1 MFRQT
6 YRAARLQTL
15 DQGRP
20 VSVYTVAQELGH
32 ESGEMVRRVYAGLGK
47 VRHRAE
53 TPEFR
58 PDHWFEER
66 DGLLVARRAD
76 SGGYHQGS
84 GSLELGGSEAGIGT
98 IFRHYCRSAGR
109 KSLRVRSSVG

>member
-6 YRAARLQTL
+6 YCAARLQIL

-32 ESGEMVRRVYAGLGK
+32 ESGEGRRVYARLGK

-53 TPEFR
+53 APEFR
-58 PDHWFEER
+58 TEHWFEER
-66 DGLLVARRAD
+66 NGRLVPVI
-76 SGGYHQGS
+76 QV
-84 GSLELGGSEAGIGT
+84 GT
-98 IFRHYCRSAGR
+98 TIKGVGR
-109 KSLRVRSSVG
+109 